1 MAGVS
6 AIAIRESLEE
16 LGERLRVVEQPILKE
31 RLQVLYWLKQ
41 AYAPSIS
48 QIAIAIGRHRGTVQ
62 KWLALYRAQG
72 LEALLVVKPIPGGG
86 NRVIPLCA
94 ETALAKRLQEPSNG
108 FDSYGAVQQWLSE
121 TLGVDAQY
129 HTVYQMTRYRL
140 KAKLKVARPQHL
152 NQNQA
157 QREAFKKTFQ
167 TTSSC

>member
-16 LGERLRVVEQPILKE
+16 LGERLRQVEQPLLKE

-41 AYAPSIS
+41 AHAPSIS
-48 QIAIAIGRHRGTVQ
+48 QIAVAIGRHRGTVQ
-62 KWLALYRAQG
+62 KWLALYQAQG
-72 LEALLVVKPIPGGG
+72 LEALLVVKPTPGGG
-86 NRVIPLCA
+86 NRVIPLWA
-94 ETALAKRLQEPSNG
+94 EVALAKRLLEPSNG
-108 FDSYGAVQQWLSE
+108 FDSYGKVQQWLLE

-129 HTVYQMTRYRL
+129 HAVYQMTRYRL
-140 KAKLKVARPQHL
+140 KAKLKVARPQ
-152 NQNQA
+152 NSKQNQA

>member
-16 LGERLRVVEQPILKE
+16 LGERLRQVEQPILKE

-41 AYAPSIS
+41 AQAPSIS
-48 QIAIAIGRHRGTVQ
+48 QIAVAIGRHRGTVQ

-86 NRVIPLCA
+86 NRVIPKWA
-94 ETALAKRLQEPSNG
+94 EVALAKRLREPDNG
-108 FDSYGAVQQWLSE
+108 FDSYGKVQQWLSQS
-121 TLGVDAQY
+121 LGVEAQY
-129 HTVYQMTRYRL
+129 HAVYQMTRYRL

-152 NQNQA
+152 KQNRD

-167 TTSSC
+167 TTSPC